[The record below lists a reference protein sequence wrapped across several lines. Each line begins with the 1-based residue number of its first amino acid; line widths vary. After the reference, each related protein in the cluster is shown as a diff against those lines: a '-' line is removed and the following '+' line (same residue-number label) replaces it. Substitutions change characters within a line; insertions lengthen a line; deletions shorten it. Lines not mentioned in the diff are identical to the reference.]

1 MSLLNTKPRWFVG
14 EVIATERGWV
24 NPKNNEVLV
33 AIGNLK
39 EKLAQEG
46 IVPEIVTPVVQ
57 EKEVVMEITPEVKK
71 RKEYAPRKPKVIAE
85 VVEQKIESTQQI
97 IGEVVDYTPENN
109 IIAE

>member
-46 IVPEIVTPVVQ
+46 IITPVVQ
-57 EKEVVMEITPEVKK
+57 EKEVVMEIKPEVKK